1 MIGKNWLIC
10 WKKSKASAFA
20 VCNDY
25 IIFYNNFSYNNYIMY
40 FYDETLT
47 YGVPFPSNEDSW
59 TTGSMVNIA
68 PRWWWEDLESWRH

>member
-1 MIGKNWLIC
+1 M
-10 WKKSKASAFA
+10 
-20 VCNDY
+20 
-25 IIFYNNFSYNNYIMY
+25 NNIMY

-68 PRWWWEDLESWRH
+68 PRWWWEDSESWRH